1 MNSVFMQ
8 SFGSVK
14 DLCKFAAA
22 AVPGKSAV
30 SGISTHAAL
39 TPVGPQQE

>member
-1 MNSVFMQ
+1 MNSVQ
-8 SFGSVK
+8 SFRSVK
-14 DLCKFAAA
+14 GLCKLVTA

-30 SGISTHAAL
+30 SGISTHAAP